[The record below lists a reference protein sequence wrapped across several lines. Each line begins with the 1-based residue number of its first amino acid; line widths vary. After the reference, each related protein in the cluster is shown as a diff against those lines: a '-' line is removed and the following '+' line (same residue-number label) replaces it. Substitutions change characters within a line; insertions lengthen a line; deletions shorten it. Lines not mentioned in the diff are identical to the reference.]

1 LPSVA
6 DTAFE
11 AVERVMLGLLEHF
24 RLRSYCLSHKLIRAW
39 PVVLLSTIA
48 PLAMAEAIDPHALF
62 ENRCGRCH
70 DHAGDLA
77 RETLLI
83 EKGELVI
90 KKSGQRLLDF
100 LPDHFGKLTADET
113 SVLSETFRQQIRTGG
128 LYQKKCRDCH
138 GSARNLAERELIL
151 RNDQLIGRYT
161 GADIKRFLTY
171 HGRLSDV
178 EQTVVHD
185 MLVWHLARTE
195 GQDPDAHAS
204 SESRQ

>member
-1 LPSVA
+1 M
-6 DTAFE
+6 T
-11 AVERVMLGLLEHF
+11 RVMLGLLGHS
-24 RLRSYCLSHKLIRAW
+24 RVRTPCLPHKLIRSW
-39 PVVLLSTIA
+39 LVILLATIA
-48 PLAMAEAIDPHALF
+48 PLAVAEPIDPHALF

-83 EKGELVI
+83 EKGELVS

-100 LPDHFGKLTADET
+100 LPDHFGKLAAEEV
-113 SVLSETFRQQIRTGG
+113 SVLSETFRQQILTDG

-138 GSARNLAERELIL
+138 GSARNLAARELVL
-151 RNDQLIGRYT
+151 RNGQLVGRYT
-161 GADIKRFLTY
+161 GADIKRFLGY

-185 MLVWHLARTE
+185 MLVWQLLRTE
-195 GQDPDAHAS
+195 GQDPDASAS